1 MVINIDM
8 TKLFRLKLTAGE
20 YTLLCLLAERK
31 VLLAKQYV
39 ENDSSITS
47 LTIHNLIER
56 KLIHATEQENG
67 VDVTKIIVRNIFLD
81 EIKKGDLFDELL
93 AHYPIKVTRPDGTVD
108 YLRNDLTRCRKLY
121 NQLIKSGE
129 VIHTEVMQC
138 LAYEVYDRTS
148 SNKMGYMK
156 KLHKWLTSEEWQTWK
171 QKLDEVEIIGYNE
184 LGYGLKLE

>member
-121 NQLIKSGE
+121 NQLSKSGE
-129 VIHTEVMQC
+129 VIHTEVMQ
-138 LAYEVYDRTS
+138 
-148 SNKMGYMK
+148 
-156 KLHKWLTSEEWQTWK
+156 
-171 QKLDEVEIIGYNE
+171 
-184 LGYGLKLE
+184 